1 MDILP
6 AGPKLRAAGQ
16 LTWPKSGMVMSLAG
30 FDYVFQQA
38 VEIELAPGL
47 HVKAVPPPVLFLLK
61 VVAYLDDPHRR
72 AKDLEDIHGLL
83 KSYERES
90 DRMFS
95 DAVFAAE
102 LPDVEFV
109 PAFLLGTDL
118 ALFCR
123 GSERAV
129 IERFLDTMSDPES
142 VPFLS
147 LLRCEGGLE
156 PSEQHLVSR
165 LRAFG
170 GGLHPSDSGT

>member
-1 MDILP
+1 M
-6 AGPKLRAAGQ
+6 
-16 LTWPKSGMVMSLAG
+16 T
-30 FDYVFQQA
+30 
-38 VEIELAPGL
+38 PGL
-47 HVKAVPPPVLFLLK
+47 RVKVVPPPVLFLLK

-83 KSYERES
+83 KSYQRES

-109 PAFLLGTDL
+109 PAFLLGTDI

-129 IERFLDTMSDPES
+129 VERFLDTMSDPES
-142 VPFLS
+142 APFLS
-147 LLRCEGGLE
+147 LLRYEGDLE
-156 PSEQHLVSR
+156 PSEQQIESR
-165 LRAFG
+165 FRAFTK
-170 GGLHPSDSGT
+170 GLH